1 MSERVNFSDLRSTS
15 ASFSHHNIVDKYIWI
30 QKMYERC
37 VSMWQQMDWVVTK
50 TLSIHLVNFVIY
62 KNCKNGSN
70 FENGHETIIYL

>member
-1 MSERVNFSDLRSTS
+1 
-15 ASFSHHNIVDKYIWI
+15 
-30 QKMYERC
+30 MYERC

-50 TLSIHLVNFVIY
+50 TWSIHLVNFVIY